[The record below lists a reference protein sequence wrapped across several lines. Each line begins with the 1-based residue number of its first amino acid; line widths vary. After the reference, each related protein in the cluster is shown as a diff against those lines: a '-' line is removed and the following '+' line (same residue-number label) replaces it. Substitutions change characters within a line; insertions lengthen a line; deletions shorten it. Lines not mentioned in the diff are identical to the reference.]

1 MQCVTC
7 EIVLPRENRTE
18 DGLLHQICEI
28 FTLPV
33 QFRIFCEF
41 HFQEN
46 ALKLVSNSC
55 PVQVVGSVVL
65 ILGLW
70 VVVDKYN
77 FLRVTKLDAI
87 IKVTL

>member
-1 MQCVTC
+1 MIC
-7 EIVLPRENRTE
+7 EIVVPQKYWTE

-33 QFRIFCEF
+33 QFRIFREF
-41 HFQEN
+41 HVQERCPETCIY
-46 ALKLVSNSC
+46 NSC

>member
-1 MQCVTC
+1 MCCPERTGQKMDCCTRFAKFLLCLFNFVFFVSF
-7 EIVLPRENRTE
+7 IVRK
-18 DGLLHQICEI
+18 
-28 FTLPV
+28 
-33 QFRIFCEF
+33 
-41 HFQEN
+41 N
-46 ALKLVSNSC
+46 APKLVSNSC

-87 IKVTL
+87 IKVTLQ

>member
-1 MQCVTC
+1 MQLELKMIDIRPTPRAAPTPSQTC
-7 EIVLPRENRTE
+7 
-18 DGLLHQICEI
+18 
-28 FTLPV
+28 
-33 QFRIFCEF
+33 
-41 HFQEN
+41 
-46 ALKLVSNSC
+46 NSC

-87 IKVTL
+87 IKVTLQ

>member
-1 MQCVTC
+1 MDCCT
-7 EIVLPRENRTE
+7 RFAKF
-18 DGLLHQICEI
+18 LLCL
-28 FTLPV
+28 FNFV
-33 QFRIFCEF
+33 FFVSFMFRKDAPK
-41 HFQEN
+41 H
-46 ALKLVSNSC
+46 VSNSC

-87 IKVTL
+87 IKVTLQ

>member
-1 MQCVTC
+1 MDCCT
-7 EIVLPRENRTE
+7 RFAKF
-18 DGLLHQICEI
+18 LLCL
-28 FTLPV
+28 FNFV
-33 QFRIFCEF
+33 FFVSFMFRKDAPK
-41 HFQEN
+41 H
-46 ALKLVSNSC
+46 VSNSC

-87 IKVTL
+87 IKVP